1 MAHERDDLLRKYDEL
16 KAESQKE
23 KEIIKSVA
31 TNLESEKARLE
42 KMMECYG
49 DIAEIKSKGDTY

>member
-1 MAHERDDLLRKYDEL
+1 MTKEKEELIKKYDEL

-23 KEIIKSVA
+23 KEVIKSVA

-42 KMMECYG
+42 KLMDCYG